1 MSVFQDKESGRAIDA
16 RGRLGTTVRRELPG
30 DVSVKDATG
39 RSYVDDVSDLFCHWY
54 ESPFPEPYVGE
65 HSF

>member
-1 MSVFQDKESGRAIDA
+1 MSVFPDKESGRAIDA

-54 ESPFPEPYVGE
+54 E
-65 HSF
+65 